1 MTAIIPFLRRAN
13 AVFDEDALQVM
24 GAAYDSARK
33 ALDDLGQPEIVRE
46 IMALEI
52 IHAAKAGER
61 DFDVLRGPRL
71 QLLARIAVAAEP
83 SD

>member
-24 GAAYDSARK
+24 GAAYVSARK

-46 IMALEI
+46 IMALKI

-61 DFDVLRGPRL
+61 DFDALCEAA
-71 QLLARIAVAAEP
+71 LAALGQNRRCG
-83 SD
+83 